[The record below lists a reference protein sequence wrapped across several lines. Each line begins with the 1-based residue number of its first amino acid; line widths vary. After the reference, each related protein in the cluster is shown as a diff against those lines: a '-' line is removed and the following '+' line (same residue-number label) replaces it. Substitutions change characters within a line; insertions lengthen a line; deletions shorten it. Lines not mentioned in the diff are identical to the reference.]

1 MRRKE
6 LERLR
11 IGVLLMAWLAAP
23 SPAAAQVQRAA
34 LAELIARA
42 TLAPQAGAQEVD
54 LTLDEVVARA
64 LERNLDIAVQ
74 RLNPQVQDLAV
85 AERQAFYLPT
95 LTTAFN
101 NSSRTN
107 PSSTQLDGGQSV
119 STDTA
124 TFNSAVT
131 QAVRWGGGSVD
142 VGWNNNRTE
151 TTNFFSSFN
160 PSYRTTFDATYTQ
173 PLLRGFQI
181 DSPRQQLLIS
191 RINREISDLDL
202 RQTINNTVAQVRN
215 AYWDLVYAS
224 QTVDVQRQAL
234 ALAEK
239 LVQDNRARVEIGTM
253 APIEVVQAQS
263 EAAARRQSL
272 AQTEQTLRT
281 AELALKRL
289 IVSGTNDELWNARIR
304 PVDVPGFSPAPV
316 DVTSAIRAA
325 MERRADLARIR
336 EQLGINDIN
345 LRALRNETLPALD
358 VVGNFQLQGQGG
370 TQYARSGLGG
380 SVLNI
385 IPGGFGDALNQLA
398 RANFPVWS
406 VQLRL
411 TYPLG
416 QSSAQVAYARARL
429 ETQQTQAQLRQ
440 LELEIATEVAN
451 AAQQLDS
458 IVKRIEAAT
467 ASRELAEQ
475 RLQAEQSKFE
485 VGLSTNFF
493 IVQAQRDLA
502 TAQDAEL
509 RAIVDYQKALTEFER
524 VQQAMV
530 GRPTQ
535 TQP

>member
-1 MRRKE
+1 
-6 LERLR
+6 
-11 IGVLLMAWLAAP
+11 
-23 SPAAAQVQRAA
+23 
-34 LAELIARA
+34 
-42 TLAPQAGAQEVD
+42 
-54 LTLDEVVARA
+54 
-64 LERNLDIAVQ
+64 
-74 RLNPQVQDLAV
+74 VQDLAV

-95 LTTAFN
+95 LTTTFN
-101 NSSRTN
+101 NSSRTS

-124 TFNSAVT
+124 TFNSAIS
-131 QAVRWGGGSVD
+131 QAVPWGGGSFD

-181 DSPRQQLLIS
+181 DEARQQLRIT
-191 RINREISDLDL
+191 RINRDISDLDL
-202 RQTINNTVAQVRN
+202 REVINTTVAQVHN

-224 QTVDVQRQAL
+224 ETLDVQRQAL

-239 LVQDNRARVEIGTM
+239 LVQDNQARVEIGTM
-253 APIEVVQAQS
+253 APIEVVQARS

-272 AQTEQTLRT
+272 AQAEQTLRT

-289 IVSGTNDELWNARIR
+289 IVGGTDDELWDARLS
-304 PVDVPGFSPAPV
+304 PVDVPGFSPVPI
-316 DVTSAIRAA
+316 DVTSAIRTAFDQ
-325 MERRADLARIR
+325 RADLARMR

-345 LRALRNETLPALD
+345 LGALRNETLPALD
-358 VVGNFQLQGQGG
+358 VVGNVQLQGQGG
-370 TQYARSGLGG
+370 TQFSRSGLGG
-380 SVLNI
+380 SVLKV
-385 IPGGFGDALNQLA
+385 IPGSFGDALSQLA
-398 RANFPVWS
+398 RGNFPVWS

-458 IVKRIEAAT
+458 IVKRIDAAT
-467 ASRELAEQ
+467 AARELAEQ

-509 RAIVDYQKALTEFER
+509 RAIVDYQKAATEFQR
-524 VQQAMV
+524 VQHAMV
-530 GRPTQ
+530 GRARQ
-535 TQP
+535 EQP